1 METHPVLKELYI
13 KASFDWPDGQ
23 KEYFAQQA
31 KDAKIVQCV
40 PMKEAFTK
48 EQLEFIRRE
57 GYHAK
62 MKMCYKNASD
72 LVCILSDPSYKE
84 LFPEEIKYVEGFAY
98 CYGVM
103 SVEHAWV
110 KIGDKYID
118 PTFER
123 VLKKNVKKEFY
134 ASLIELDLFTM
145 CQYQV
150 DTGCYGELYFHNYLT
165 HHKTENEKTT
175 SDTPAR
181 NLF

>member
-1 METHPVLKELYI
+1 MEQAPNPILEELCA
-13 KASFDWPDGQ
+13 KASFNWPAGQ

-31 KDAKIVQCV
+31 KDAKAIQCA

-48 EQLEFIRRE
+48 EQLEFIKRE

-72 LVCILSDPSYKE
+72 LVYILSNPFYKE
-84 LFPEEIKYVEGFAY
+84 LFPGEIKYVEGFAY

-103 SVEHAWV
+103 SIEHAWV
-110 KIGDKYID
+110 KVGGKYID

-123 VLKKNVKKEFY
+123 VLKKDVRKEFY
-134 ASLIELDLFTM
+134 VSLIELDFLTM

-150 DTGCYGELYFHNYLT
+150 DTGCYGGLYFHNYLLN
-165 HHKTENEKTT
+165 HRSELVKR
-175 SDTPAR
+175 PR
-181 NLF
+181 L